1 MTPGARF
8 AIAEDLVIEAPLAPE
23 ALASRLRGRLD
34 QKPKRAFGVLKVTDE
49 WIGSVNGNEFTVWE
63 RRQHAMRARG
73 RIRGVR
79 GGSRVEARIALERRS
94 AVMLTLFLALFA
106 VGAIGI
112 LTQPRGLGVSPATL
126 ALAVIAGLATLL
138 VFWIASL
145 RQRAALRRF
154 LADVFR
160 AAP

>member
-1 MTPGARF
+1 M
-8 AIAEDLVIEAPLAPE
+8 IEVPIAPE
-23 ALASRLRGRLD
+23 ALASRLRSRLN
-34 QKPKRAFGVLKVTDE
+34 QRPKRAFGVLKVTDE
-49 WIGSVNGNEFTVWE
+49 WIGAVQGHEFAVWE

-79 GGSRVEARIALERRS
+79 GGSRIEAHIALERRS
-94 AVMLTLFLALFA
+94 AVMLTVFLALFA
-106 VGAIGI
+106 IGAIGI
-112 LTQPRGLGVSPATL
+112 LTQPRGLGISPATL
-126 ALAVIAGLATLL
+126 ALAVIAGFATVL

-160 AAP
+160 VAP